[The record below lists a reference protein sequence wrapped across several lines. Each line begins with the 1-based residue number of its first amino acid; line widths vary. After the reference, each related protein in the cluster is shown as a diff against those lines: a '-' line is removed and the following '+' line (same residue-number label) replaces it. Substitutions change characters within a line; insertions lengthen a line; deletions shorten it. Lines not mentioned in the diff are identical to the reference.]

1 MFRNIKA
8 LAIVAAAAGVTMMT
22 VPSQVS
28 AQGKSQGK
36 SHGKAHA
43 TAQGKSHSGSI
54 IQVGKSKNGNGP
66 AFSRSGAGHPQFGRQ
81 WCLDKGFG
89 LGNSNWGKAGWG
101 DVVLRRNG
109 SRSSNVSSGTLSDIL
124 GRVIF
129 GRLQSQSNGG
139 ALSGLWLTPATGPVV
154 LQVQSGGR
162 PFAEFVD
169 RNRDGRAEVVLLNL
183 RR

>member
-1 MFRNIKA
+1 MSNSLKA
-8 LAIVAAAAGVTMMT
+8 LALVAVAAASTFAA

-28 AQGKSQGK
+28 AQGKSK
-36 SHGKAHA
+36 SNRDRDAHVGQTVQ
-43 TAQGKSHSGSI
+43 TAKSN
-54 IQVGKSKNGNGP
+54 QAAKSKNGNGP
-66 AFSRSGAGHPQFGRQ
+66 AFCRSGAGHPQFGRQ
-81 WCLDKGFG
+81 WCVDKGFG
-89 LGNSNWGKAGWG
+89 LGNSQWGNAGWG
-101 DVVLRRNG
+101 DVVLRRTS
-109 SRSSNVSSGTLSDIL
+109 SRASTVSAGTLSDIV

-162 PFAEFVD
+162 PIAEFVD
-169 RNRDGRAEVVLLNL
+169 RNRDGRTEVVLLNL